1 MQPTEIIK
9 FIKDLYQKNNFMQ
22 YCGIQVISICC
33 GEASVGIEVNS
44 THHTNL
50 NGRLHGGL
58 LMTLIDNSTGIA
70 AASVGKRAVS
80 TTTSINFI
88 KGAKPGDFVIATAN
102 VLDIDGSII
111 NLKITVRDKATNT
124 ILATCIATMVSIA
137 DFPGIPE
144 KW

>member
-1 MQPTEIIK
+1 MRPPEIIK
-9 FIKDLYQKNNFMQ
+9 FIKDLYQNNNFMQ
-22 YCGIQVISICC
+22 YCDIQVLDIRC

-80 TTTSINFI
+80 ATTSITFI

-102 VLDIDGSII
+102 VLNVDGPVI
-111 NLKITVRDKATNT
+111 NLKIIAHDKATGNT
-124 ILATCIATMVSIA
+124 LATCIATMVSIA